1 MNAIQWQWN
10 RSLIREIRNV
20 VRSSLYATEV
30 EALTNAEIQ
39 DRLQHMNLDIIR
51 GKHTADSKGF
61 HVSSFIDGRMTYRR
75 EPRGLGFYE
84 QAFRPSVDIIA
95 CEEASGLIL
104 RYELKTQSIHP
115 NTRRWNSP
123 LKERVISDVEKV
135 ITDPERAFII
145 VSDEGVY
152 LRMTGQPYE
161 VADEYLEDG
170 LGGVPVVDP
179 HLGDLL
185 PDLGDVKGMN
195 GAIHTHPATYS
206 GENFCVLS
214 CYVRTLGTTPIDMIR
229 GTESRGISTRH
240 CVSCGE
246 RFPSSR
252 AREQHFMEECGTR
265 EIYRSEGRV
274 ITILATMPP

>member
-1 MNAIQWQWN
+1 MNPIQWEWN

-30 EALTNAEIQ
+30 EAMTNAEIQ

-51 GKHTADSKGF
+51 GKHTADGKGF

-75 EPRGLGFYE
+75 EPRGSGFFE

-95 CEEASGLIL
+95 CDETSGLIL
-104 RYELKTQSIHP
+104 RYELKTLSIHP
-115 NTRRWNSP
+115 NTRRWNNP
-123 LKERVISDVEKV
+123 IKKEVIWDVQKV
-135 ITDPERAFII
+135 IEDPDRAFII

-152 LRMTGQPYE
+152 LRMTGKPYE
-161 VADEYLEDG
+161 VADEYLEGG

-185 PDLGDVKGMN
+185 PDLGDVKSMN
-195 GAIHTHPATYS
+195 GATHTHTSTYS
-206 GENFCVLS
+206 GEDFLVLS

-229 GTESRGISTRH
+229 GTESRGTSTRH
-240 CVSCGE
+240 CVSCGR
-246 RFPSSR
+246 RFPSGR
-252 AREQHFMEECGTR
+252 AREQHFVEECGTR

-274 ITILATMPP
+274 ITILATIPP